1 MEIWPRKRSFCTQ
14 EIARPSWPVL
24 CGALPTSLLS
34 FFAFSNTFFFFFFL
48 EYAGELRIIVL
59 KGEEESYIDSHT
71 DTLKTHTEHTHPH
84 AQGKQKTQDH
94 LLFRAPET
102 QLRPDQSVNG

>member
-1 MEIWPRKRSFCTQ
+1 MRKENST
-14 EIARPSWPVL
+14 
-24 CGALPTSLLS
+24 T
-34 FFAFSNTFFFFFFL
+34 NFFL
-48 EYAGELRIIVL
+48 KYAGELRIIVL

-71 DTLKTHTEHTHPH
+71 DTLKTHTETHTSTH

>member
-1 MEIWPRKRSFCTQ
+1 MIVVTHLSLCTLG
-14 EIARPSWPVL
+14 I
-24 CGALPTSLLS
+24 
-34 FFAFSNTFFFFFFL
+34 FFL
-48 EYAGELRIIVL
+48 EYARELRIIVL

-71 DTLKTHTEHTHPH
+71 DTLKTHTETHTSTH

-94 LLFRAPET
+94 LLFRSPET